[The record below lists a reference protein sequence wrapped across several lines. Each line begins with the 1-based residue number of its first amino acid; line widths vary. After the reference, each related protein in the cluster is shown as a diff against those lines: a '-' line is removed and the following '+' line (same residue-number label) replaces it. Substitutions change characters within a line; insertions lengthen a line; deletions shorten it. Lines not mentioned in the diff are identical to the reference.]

1 MDANQQSLMKLAAN
15 TIRCLAMDA
24 VQKANS
30 GHPGMPMGSADM
42 AVVLWLKFLK
52 FNPANPKWA
61 NRDRFILSAGHGSML
76 LYSLLHLA
84 GYDLPMSQLKEFR
97 QWGSQ
102 TPGHPEYNHTPG
114 VETTTGPLGQ
124 GFANGV
130 GMAIAA
136 RHLAAVFNEP
146 HYPIVDNLIY
156 GIVSDGDIME
166 GIASEAA
173 SLAGHLGLGNLIYL
187 YDCNNITIEGST
199 SLTFSKEDVARR
211 FKAYGW
217 QTITVDG
224 HDMDAVEKAIKKA
237 KADKRHPSLIIA
249 HTHIAQGSPNKID
262 TSDSHGAPLGAEEI
276 RLTKKN
282 LGFPED
288 ADFYVPDAVYELFRK
303 RADELK
309 KKSDEWEQLFKRY
322 CAKFPEKANL
332 WTIFHQ
338 RPADKILD
346 DLHVEFDPEKSVATR
361 ASSGRVLQALAPV
374 VPNLVGGSADLAPSN
389 VTFLKGYG
397 SLSSEDFK
405 ARNIHFGI
413 REHAMGGIMNG
424 MALYGGIIPFG
435 GTFLVFSDY
444 MRPSIRLAALMRLR
458 VVYVFTHDSIFLG
471 EDGPTHQSVE
481 HVAALRLIPGLSVI
495 RPADAAETLEAWK
508 AALRRQGPTALIL
521 SRQGLPHLAKYGCSF
536 PLMTSRGAYV
546 LCGKDEPADC
556 IIMASGSEVSTAL
569 DAHKLLLEK
578 GIQTR
583 VVSFSSWD
591 LFEEQSEEY
600 KKEIL
605 PDDMPVRLAVEAGRG
620 MGWEKYVGAHGVI
633 HSIERFGASAPP
645 IILAEKFGFT
655 PQAVVEKVEK
665 LINDFRKGER

>member
-1 MDANQQSLMKLAAN
+1 MMLAAN
-15 TIRCLAMDA
+15 TIRCLAMDG

-42 AVVLWLKFLK
+42 ATVLWLKFLK
-52 FNPANPKWA
+52 FNPANPQWA

-76 LYSLLHLA
+76 LYSLIHLA

-146 HYPIVDNLIY
+146 QFPIVDNFIY

-166 GIASEAA
+166 GIAAEAA

-217 QTITVDG
+217 QTISVDG
-224 HDMDAVEKAIKKA
+224 HNMDAVEKAIKKA
-237 KADKRHPSLIIA
+237 KADKHRPSLIIA
-249 HTHIAQGSPNKID
+249 HTHIAQGSPNVRD
-262 TSDSHGAPLGAEEI
+262 SAQSHGAPLGAEEI

-288 ADFYVPDAVYELFRK
+288 ADFYVPDAVYELFKK
-303 RADELK
+303 RAEELK
-309 KKSDEWEQLFKRY
+309 KKSDDWNSLFKRY

-332 WTIFHQ
+332 WTIYHQ
-338 RPADKILD
+338 CPAEKVLD
-346 DLHVEFDPEKSVATR
+346 NLHVEFDTEKSVATR
-361 ASSGRVLQALAPV
+361 ASSGQALQALAPV

-397 SLSSEDFK
+397 SLSAQNFN

-444 MRPSIRLAALMRLR
+444 MRPAIRLAALMRLK
-458 VVYVFTHDSIFLG
+458 VIYVFTHDSIFLG

-481 HVAALRLIPGLSVI
+481 HMASLRLIPGLSVI

-508 AALRRQGPTALIL
+508 SALRRQGPTAIIL

-556 IIMASGSEVSTAL
+556 IIIATGSEVSTAL
-569 DAHKLLLEK
+569 DAHRILLEK
-578 GIQTR
+578 GIKTR
-583 VVSFSSWD
+583 VVSFPSWD
-591 LFEEQSEEY
+591 LFEEQTEDY
-600 KKEIL
+600 KKEVL

-620 MGWEKYVGAHGVI
+620 MGWERYVGAHGGI
-633 HSIERFGASAPP
+633 HSVEKFGASAPP
-645 IILAEKFGFT
+645 KVLGEKYGFT
-655 PQAVVEKVEK
+655 PQAVVERVEK
-665 LINDFRKGER
+665 LLNDFKKGGR